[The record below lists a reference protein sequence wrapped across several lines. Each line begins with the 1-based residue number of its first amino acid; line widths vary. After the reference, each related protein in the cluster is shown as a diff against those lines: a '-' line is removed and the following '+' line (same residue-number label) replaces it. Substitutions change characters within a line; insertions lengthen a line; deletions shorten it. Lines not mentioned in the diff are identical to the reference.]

1 MLETVFAQSQ
11 TVVAGNHMAWTSS
24 LFLSPGIRWAHNCKN
39 GLQIVPGFG
48 IPLGAGPSASE
59 KAIFL
64 YLSFE
69 HPFRK
74 TPEK

>member
-1 MLETVFAQSQ
+1 MDKFTLPQSQ
-11 TVVAGNHMAWTSS
+11 HP
-24 LFLSPGIRWAHNCKN
+24 LSHNFKN

-74 TPEK
+74 IPEK